1 MKKTNYILF
10 SLTWLLIIVWFILF
24 FYSTNGNRYF
34 GNAILDIFLLL
45 GPTTNLLLS
54 IFLYIKNKI
63 FFAKLSIIISII
75 MHLLL
80 FIMIYIGQTSSQAC
94 NKNIQAISGL
104 DIFYRSC
111 CKIIASCLLSQ
122 PNQPICKSS
131 PIRCHTSRRLL
142 PNLRP

>member
-80 FIMIYIGQTSSQAC
+80 FIMIYIGQTSS
-94 NKNIQAISGL
+94 
-104 DIFYRSC
+104 
-111 CKIIASCLLSQ
+111 
-122 PNQPICKSS
+122 
-131 PIRCHTSRRLL
+131 
-142 PNLRP
+142 